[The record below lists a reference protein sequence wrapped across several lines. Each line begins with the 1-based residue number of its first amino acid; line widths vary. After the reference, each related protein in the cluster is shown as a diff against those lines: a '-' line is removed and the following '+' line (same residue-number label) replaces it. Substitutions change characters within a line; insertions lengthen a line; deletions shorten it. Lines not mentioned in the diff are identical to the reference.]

1 VADTDDRK
9 FVAAIET
16 FINEIQEI
24 MLNNGEQRIQM
35 QPDDGEQN
43 AQTRPIAAKQKQYM
57 LANLAAAKLLHS
69 IGRPSLAEPFLLL
82 AEALQDQIDKGE
94 ATKRGRPFDTTETW
108 RLRAYL
114 CVGIRYLIASDMT
127 QKNSD
132 VKQDDAIT
140 SVIREYRTQFQKLLR
155 TRAALESSIRTWLK
169 DFATDAI
176 TNEVA
181 LWAYKEGMRQLEQEI
196 KTPTNGTTTL
206 RQQGKNL
213 IKATAVLANQVVKI

>member
-1 VADTDDRK
+1 MADTRARR
-9 FVAAIET
+9 FIAAIET
-16 FINEIQEI
+16 FTNEMQEI
-24 MLNNGEQRIQM
+24 NGEQRAQT
-35 QPDDGEQN
+35 QPNDGEQD

-82 AEALQDQIDKGE
+82 AEALQDQIDKGA

-114 CVGIRYLIASDMT
+114 CVGIRYLIAGDTT

-132 VKQDDAIT
+132 EKQDDAT
-140 SVIREYRTQFQKLLR
+140 KCVVRKHGTQFQKLLR
-155 TRAALESSIRTWLK
+155 TRAGLESSIRTWLK
-169 DFATDAI
+169 DFAMDAI

-196 KTPTNGTTTL
+196 KTPTNGTTL
-206 RQQGKNL
+206 KQQGKNL
-213 IKATAVLANQVVKI
+213 IQATAVLADQVVKI